1 MPSFVNV
8 NGSITRRPG
17 VIASV
22 DFSANSGRNVRVK
35 RLAVIGNFPFL
46 EQHEPY
52 LVTSQGSLLKLAPN
66 DTSLKRLAAMVYR
79 PGNDTRIGSGPSAL
93 WLVSAA
99 TSTQASYT
107 ALDSEDASSITFD
120 SKMWGNGGNRTR
132 VALTINSGLY
142 TFVITRDGRTES
154 IGNLRANTLFAL
166 DYAGNDFTGVNAG
179 ITVGFDGTFTIT
191 ATKSA
196 IAVGSLALGCAWDG
210 VVSITPSLEPVT
222 GTYTALI
229 TGTNKVTGVTGD
241 TETITMADD
250 DVGDDLPARLSIKEF
265 SYITSIVF
273 ANVGGGGSPTFT
285 LDGDMVSAD
294 NTVFPYVGQLVS
306 FLQTLTSDFTVSSVS
321 SLASG
326 VRLEDMDSKAAADL
340 EGNPSFTDL
349 TTRMVAALGKSAL
362 VDVTY
367 EGGGLP
373 VAFDTFLSAGTP
385 ASQSNPT
392 SGDWSNSMTA
402 LRNLQPEP
410 ATCIALLTDDDTAQT
425 DLAAHCG
432 YMWGVGKAEVQAWTG
447 AGVDETKANIKIA
460 TMALNDYRVGY
471 VPQEAKVTR
480 VDGIQEWVPGYW
492 YALMHAAAQCS
503 VNIAVPLTHKR
514 LNVLDVRN
522 NADWDVEDDIEE
534 MLAAAC
540 TLTTKGPQGLWIE
553 RSLSTHQSDDDA
565 ARTSMSAVES
575 LAFYIGRVR
584 ARLDVLIGDP
594 AVATTAGRIEGLVD
608 TESRAAVRD
617 GDISFFDD
625 NSVTVEQEGDKFV
638 VGCSIA
644 PTYEIDFIVFEPSVI
659 PVSLNLAA

>member
-22 DFSANSGRNVRVK
+22 DFSANSGRNARVK
-35 RLAVIGNFPFL
+35 RLAVIGDFPFL

-52 LVTSQGSLLKLAPN
+52 LVTSQASLLKLAPN
-66 DTSLKRLAAMVYR
+66 DANLKRLAAMVYR

-107 ALDSEDASSITFD
+107 AEDDDSVATLTFD

-132 VALTINSGLY
+132 VALVISSGLY
-142 TFVITRDGRTES
+142 TFTITRDGRTET

-166 DYAGNDFTGVNAG
+166 DYAGNDFTGANAG
-179 ITVGFDGTFTIT
+179 VTVGFDGNFTIT

-196 IAVGSLALGCAWDG
+196 IALGSLALGCAWDG
-210 VVSITPSLEPVT
+210 VVSITPSVEPT
-222 GTYTALI
+222 DGTYTAVV

-241 TETITMADD
+241 TETITMDPANL
-250 DVGDDLPARLSIKEF
+250 LPGRLSVKEF

-273 ANVGGGGSPTFT
+273 ANVGDVGTPTFT
-285 LDGDMVSAD
+285 LDGDMVD
-294 NTVFPYVGQLVS
+294 VDDTVFPYVGQLVT

-326 VRLEDMDSKAAADL
+326 VRLDDMDSKTTTDL

-349 TTRMVAALGKSAL
+349 VTRMVAALGKSSL

-367 EGGGLP
+367 ESGGLP

-385 ASQSNPT
+385 ASQSAPT
-392 SGDWSNSMTA
+392 SGDWNDSMTA
-402 LRNLQPEP
+402 LRNLQPQP
-410 ATCIALLTDDDTAQT
+410 ATHIALLTDDDTAQT

-432 YMWGVGKAEVQAWTG
+432 YMWGPGKAEVQGWTG

-503 VNIAVPLTHKR
+503 VGIAVPLTHKR

-522 NADWDVEDDIEE
+522 NADWDVEDDCEE

-575 LAFYIGRVR
+575 IAFYIGRVR
-584 ARLDVLIGDP
+584 ARLDPLIGDP

-617 GDISFFDD
+617 GDISIYD
-625 NSVTVEQEGDKFV
+625 SSSLTVEQEGDKFL
-638 VGCSIA
+638 VGCAMA
-644 PTYEIDFIVFEPSVI
+644 PTYEIDFIVFEPTVL
-659 PVSLNLAA
+659 PVSISL